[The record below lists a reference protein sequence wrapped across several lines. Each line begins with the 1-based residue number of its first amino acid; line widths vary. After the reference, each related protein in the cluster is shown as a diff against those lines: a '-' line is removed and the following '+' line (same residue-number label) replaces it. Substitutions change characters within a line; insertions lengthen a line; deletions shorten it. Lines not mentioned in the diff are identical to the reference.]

1 MKTRNYLK
9 HLTVII
15 AAVLL
20 IAVALVLLQAW
31 ENRAGLF
38 SAPSTENNV
47 LTHEGKEYV
56 RKENL
61 ETFLVLGLDKFEG
74 ATSAD
79 SHESGIQTDFLMLF
93 VFNNETEQCSAVHIN
108 RDTMATV
115 NRLGISGIKIDT
127 VTTQIALAYNYV
139 ADNNDKV
146 RCRNTKDA
154 VEALLGGINVDHYL
168 SLTMDSVP
176 AMNDLVGG
184 VEVTVLDDF
193 TGVDD
198 TLIKGEKV
206 NLMGEQALRYVRTRY
221 GLEDSTNS
229 TRMARQ
235 QQYIN
240 ALQEKLLSCIAADDE
255 FVIKLVDT
263 VDDYLVYD
271 SSDHRMQKFAEKF
284 DEYEFLGIREIR
296 GESKLGEKFIEFYP
310 DQDSIL
316 EIVIDLFY
324 TEK

>member
-9 HLTVII
+9 YLTVII
-15 AAVLL
+15 AVVLL
-20 IAVALVLLQAW
+20 IAVALIFLQAW

-47 LTHEGKEYV
+47 FTYEGKEYV

-93 VFNNETEQCSAVHIN
+93 VFDNETEQCSAIHIN
-108 RDTMATV
+108 RDTMASV

-154 VEALLGGINVDHYL
+154 VESLLGGISVDHYL

-193 TGVDD
+193 TGIDN

-263 VDDYLVYD
+263 VDRYLVYD

-296 GESKLGEKFIEFYP
+296 GESKLGERFIEFYP